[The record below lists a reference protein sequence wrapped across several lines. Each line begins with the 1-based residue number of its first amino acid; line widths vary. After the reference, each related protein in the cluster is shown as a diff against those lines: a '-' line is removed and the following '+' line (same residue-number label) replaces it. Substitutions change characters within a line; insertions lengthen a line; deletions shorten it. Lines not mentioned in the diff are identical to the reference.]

1 MMENTRLVQVSNI
14 LIFGIYSLVCYFVV
28 VYLLPCW
35 LGFFFFFGCV
45 ILSAICVA
53 NTNVSYHGSVLLHN
67 WKGNSSRFSNG
78 PVEQHV
84 TSTTSN
90 PANQGNIRNVEDL
103 FIFFWMSSNKVII

>member
-1 MMENTRLVQVSNI
+1 M
-14 LIFGIYSLVCYFVV
+14 
-28 VYLLPCW
+28 
-35 LGFFFFFGCV
+35 
-45 ILSAICVA
+45 A

-90 PANQGNIRNVEDL
+90 PANQGNIRNVED
-103 FIFFWMSSNKVII
+103 FFLDELK